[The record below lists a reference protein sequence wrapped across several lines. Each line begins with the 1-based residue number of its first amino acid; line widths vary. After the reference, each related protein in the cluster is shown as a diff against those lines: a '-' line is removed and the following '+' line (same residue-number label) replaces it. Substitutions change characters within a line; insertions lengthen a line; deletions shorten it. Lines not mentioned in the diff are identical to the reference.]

1 MSIADDLTRAI
12 DWAND
17 RLRSGAE
24 PPWSYYRLMQ
34 LKEAATE
41 LLAGMRATQ
50 PMEGSQGSPPHSASE
65 TPPSA
70 SVLQLDTARRHRP
83 GEPVRMPT

>member
-1 MSIADDLTRAI
+1 MSIADDLTRAV
-12 DWAND
+12 DWANE

-34 LKEAATE
+34 LREAATE
-41 LLAGMRATQ
+41 LLEGMRAMQ
-50 PMEGSQGSPPHSASE
+50 PMEGSQESPSHSASE

-70 SVLQLDTARRHRP
+70 SVLRL
-83 GEPVRMPT
+83 EPFCF